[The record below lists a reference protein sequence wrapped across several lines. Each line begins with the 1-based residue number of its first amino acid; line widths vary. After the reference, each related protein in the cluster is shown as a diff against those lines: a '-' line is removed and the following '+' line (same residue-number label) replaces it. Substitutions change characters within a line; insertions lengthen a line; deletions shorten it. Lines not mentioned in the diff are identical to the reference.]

1 MAGEGRRLRPVF
13 TWSLARRL
21 TQYLALA
28 LFVALFIASRR
39 GGWPPELVNLPMR
52 LDPLIFLSH
61 LLSSLQPSTGSLSLS
76 KAVEGLSLL
85 ALITLL
91 LTFVFGRAWCG
102 WLCPLGTLL
111 DLLSPRLV
119 HRRKGR
125 LAPRRQPRPE
135 RRGLE
140 GWRAIKY
147 VLLAALLI
155 LAALGNLTLLVLD
168 PLAIVLRTL
177 GAAAWPALDQ
187 FVTRLEALLYRLPG
201 LADPVSALDAVLRPG
216 LLPSEPAFYQGAWLL
231 ALFFLGLVLLN
242 WIAPRFWCRYLC
254 PLGGL
259 LGLVSKA
266 ALFRRQVGE
275 ACQGCTLCTQAC
287 PTGTIDPQQD
297 YASDPAECTMCMDC
311 LDACPR
317 SGIVFRPS
325 TGSGRGPSTDPGSG
339 PSTDPGSRTL
349 TGSGRGWQRDAWRPY
364 DPGRREF
371 LLAAGG
377 ALAAWAVLRSDAAAK
392 RTGPFVLRPPGVR
405 RPDGS
410 GDLLESCVRCAECLR
425 ACPTGALQPAL
436 GEAGVEGIWTPLLVP
451 RLGYCE
457 YSCNACGQVCPV
469 GAIPP
474 LELEAKRQQVIGKA
488 YIDQDRCIAWADH
501 SECLVCEEMCP
512 IPDKAIR
519 LEERQVRLPGGE
531 MQAVRLPVV
540 LRELCT
546 GCGLCEYK
554 CPLNGESAIRVY
566 VPNAPLPF

>member
-1 MAGEGRRLRPVF
+1 LAGERRLGAPRLS
-13 TWSLARRL
+13 WSAARRAS
-21 TQYLALA
+21 QYLALA

-39 GGWPPELVNLPMR
+39 GGWPPALVNLPMR
-52 LDPLIFLSH
+52 LDPLVFLSH
-61 LLSSLQPSTGSLSLS
+61 LLSSLQTPARRPELI
-76 KAVEGLSLL
+76 EGLALL
-85 ALITLL
+85 TLL

-119 HRRKGR
+119 RRRKGR
-125 LAPRRQPRPE
+125 LAPRHPPRPE

-140 GWRAIKY
+140 GWRVIKY
-147 VLLAALLI
+147 VLLAALLL
-155 LAALGNLTLLVLD
+155 LAVLGNLTLLVLD

-187 FVTRLEALLYRLPG
+187 LVTRLEALLYRLPG

-317 SGIVFRPS
+317 SGIVFTPRL
-325 TGSGRGPSTDPGSG
+325 RLAA
-339 PSTDPGSRTL
+339 R
-349 TGSGRGWQRDAWRPY
+349 QPY

-377 ALAAWAVLRSDAAAK
+377 ALAAWAVLRSDAPAK

-436 GEAGVEGIWTPLLVP
+436 GEAGVEGIWTPLLAP

-512 IPDKAIR
+512 IPDKAVR
-519 LEERQVRLPGGE
+519 LEESQVRLPGGE
-531 MQAVRLPVV
+531 VRAVRLPVV